1 MKPSKFLLC
10 DNPIMNAQYDGRSFI
25 LHSQNPIIIAE
36 IFSFKNLT
44 ENEILKYQSE
54 IPIGSKLN
62 YGIETF
68 FFVPIYIQDGW
79 KIKNNAQF
87 IADELAKIFRRMADW
102 YQAYLTWEDNHD

>member
-10 DNPIMNAQYDGRSFI
+10 ENPIMNAQHDGRSFI

-36 IFSFKNLT
+36 IFVYENLS
-44 ENEILKYQSE
+44 ESQILDKQIN
-54 IPIGSKLN
+54 IPVGSKLN

-79 KIKNNAQF
+79 EVNNNAQF

-102 YQAYLTWEDNHD
+102 YQAYLTWEDNQ